1 MNCEHEHGGGIMVY
15 VCREKNRSKTEGV
28 DMVGWGTWGV
38 KSLLASEVGNVWNIM
53 FCDYGWL
60 YNMCGY
66 GRERWQIRGRVVSKR
81 SF

>member
-1 MNCEHEHGGGIMVY
+1 MNCEYEHGGGIMVY
-15 VCREKNRSKTEGV
+15 VCREKNRSKTEGEGV
-28 DMVGWGTWGV
+28 GMVGWGTWGV

-66 GRERWQIRGRVVSKR
+66 GRERYGRLKDE
-81 SF
+81 